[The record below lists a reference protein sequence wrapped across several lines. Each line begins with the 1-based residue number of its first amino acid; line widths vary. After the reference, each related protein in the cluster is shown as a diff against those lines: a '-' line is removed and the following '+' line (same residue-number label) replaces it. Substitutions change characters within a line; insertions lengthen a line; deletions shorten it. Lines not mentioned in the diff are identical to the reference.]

1 MAPAPA
7 PAPYLQHISTSLI
20 NSFIPHSDFFIF
32 LSAKNIR
39 NAKQRPAPSRENGKM
54 RYFRPRTSS
63 FPSASLWP
71 CKRENRRSF
80 GFKSNPNYEGVLLIS
95 IVDKFNTSDHKY
107 LPVHILKCA
116 FLFPLSRLNLWRG
129 SIRDSESGSAPC

>member
-20 NSFIPHSDFFIF
+20 NSFIPHSEFFIF

-54 RYFRPRTSS
+54 RYFSPRTSR
-63 FPSASLWP
+63 FPSASLLP

-80 GFKSNPNYEGVLLIS
+80 GFKSNPNYERVFLMLLKLIHPIKS
-95 IVDKFNTSDHKY
+95 LYI
-107 LPVHILKCA
+107 PVHILKCA

-129 SIRDSESGSAPC
+129 SIRDSETGSAPC